1 MIANPYSTELM
12 VAHASKLSE
21 RMPVGDGYIRLRC
34 GHVAQQETSSYGVL
48 LCEEC
53 ATRLDFPPMK

>member
-21 RMPVGDGYIRLRC
+21 RVQCLVSNDRQ
-34 GHVAQQETSSYGVL
+34 HVTKTNRDELALAYWT
-48 LCEEC
+48 
-53 ATRLDFPPMK
+53 